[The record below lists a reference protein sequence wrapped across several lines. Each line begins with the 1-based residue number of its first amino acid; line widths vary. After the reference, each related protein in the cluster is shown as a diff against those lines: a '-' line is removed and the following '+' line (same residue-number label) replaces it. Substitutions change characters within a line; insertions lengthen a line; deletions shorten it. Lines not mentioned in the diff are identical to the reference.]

1 MVHNGTTVSQTLPLN
16 SYNAGNAEYG
26 VRSDKLKLVVGTYK
40 VIGYVLYDK
49 LDEKIMAGPGGDNE
63 DFVVIAGGL
72 QEKALTVDAVPR
84 GMLTFK
90 LTKQWANTRATGEYL
105 FSSIRFIDVT
115 LMNAFTRETTELKGM
130 KVTYKEGSKEK
141 VNPAKGY
148 HETSTGNASCKKRA
162 YCCERQRADK
172 RSYRTYPVKGNR
184 RIYQGL

>member
-49 LDEKIMAGPGGDNE
+49 LDKEIMAGPGGDNE
-63 DFVVIAGGL
+63 DFTVIAGGL
-72 QEKALTVDAVPR
+72 QEKALTVDAVSR

-115 LMNAFTRETTELKGM
+115 LMNTFTRETTELKGM
-130 KVTYKEGSKEK
+130 KVTYKEGSKES
-141 VNPAKGY
+141 VNPANP
-148 HETSTGNASCKKRA
+148 E
-162 YCCERQRADK
+162 DK
-172 RSYRTYPVKGNR
+172 YMDIEEATCDSAVWVPSGTYPVSYTHLTLPTKA
-184 RIYQGL
+184 